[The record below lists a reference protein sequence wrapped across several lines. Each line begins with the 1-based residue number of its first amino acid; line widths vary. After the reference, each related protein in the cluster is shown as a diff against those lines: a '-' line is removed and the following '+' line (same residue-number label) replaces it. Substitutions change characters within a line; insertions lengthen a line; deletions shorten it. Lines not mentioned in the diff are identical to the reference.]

1 MNTPILSY
9 LPGMSGDFL
18 AWHIHKDEKFYPLS
32 DINITSKN
40 QFLFP
45 NMLESI
51 NEDAKTFPSEK
62 PWPVSAGNVE
72 ILRNL
77 YNNKNICFPTHWHN
91 RLSYCLL
98 PGFLTKG
105 IRLYC
110 QDRRILKL
118 CYFMW
123 WIKSHVMSYEPWDDR
138 VVEIHQLMQ
147 LQDHRYSE
155 LSKLQFSFHNWKFLA
170 LKHNLLLDG
179 KLDLYTYIRSHF
191 DKVYSKYNE
200 PSRNL
205 AYLNLTVDNV
215 IYTGTE
221 LGDLCDYLD
230 IKINTQE
237 IAAYAEQNLNLVES
251 ELGLRFAS
259 VEYDDD
265 VVFFNL
271 LTAFLRERIQ
281 ERPIYDYD
289 YRKHGGKSHRI
300 ITTATRSSE
309 S

>member
-1 MNTPILSY
+1 
-9 LPGMSGDFL
+9 
-18 AWHIHKDEKFYPLS
+18 
-32 DINITSKN
+32 
-40 QFLFP
+40 
-45 NMLESI
+45 
-51 NEDAKTFPSEK
+51 
-62 PWPVSAGNVE
+62 
-72 ILRNL
+72 
-77 YNNKNICFPTHWHN
+77 
-91 RLSYCLL
+91 
-98 PGFLTKG
+98 
-105 IRLYC
+105 
-110 QDRRILKL
+110 
-118 CYFMW
+118 
-123 WIKSHVMSYEPWDDR
+123 
-138 VVEIHQLMQ
+138 
-147 LQDHRYSE
+147 
-155 LSKLQFSFHNWKFLA
+155 
-170 LKHNLLLDG
+170 
-179 KLDLYTYIRSHF
+179 
-191 DKVYSKYNE
+191 
-200 PSRNL
+200 
-205 AYLNLTVDNV
+205 VDNV